1 MCYNKLRFFKVRVGV
16 IEASSKRLI
25 AAQWVR
31 AICCQNEKC
40 WVCCDHIILFVAASV
55 HVHVN
60 HNKAACRGRYSD
72 FVSIA
77 SRLPGGDKVAQV
89 ERFFTSGTLC
99 ETTLSQETYSSS
111 VCSGFAPDSLFIE
124 SVSKKF
130 RPNVGTCLWHVSTAI
145 ANVSSR
151 WKHGQ
156 RHVATLWRYRFW

>member
-77 SRLPGGDKVAQV
+77 SRLPGGDVVA
-89 ERFFTSGTLC
+89 
-99 ETTLSQETYSSS
+99 
-111 VCSGFAPDSLFIE
+111 E
-124 SVSKKF
+124 SEIYQ
-130 RPNVGTCLWHVSTAI
+130 WHIV
-145 ANVSSR
+145 
-151 WKHGQ
+151 
-156 RHVATLWRYRFW
+156 